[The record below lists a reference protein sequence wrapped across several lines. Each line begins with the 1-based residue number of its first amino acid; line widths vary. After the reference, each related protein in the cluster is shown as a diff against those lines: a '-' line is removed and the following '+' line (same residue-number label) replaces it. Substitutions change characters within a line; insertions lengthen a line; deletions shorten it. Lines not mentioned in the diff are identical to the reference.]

1 VVTNPPYGRQHKTP
15 ALVRLYRE
23 LAAEGARV
31 LRPGGRFVV
40 LTGEH
45 AAFLRSLPRTLRA
58 REKCRLLLRGLP
70 VTAIVLER
78 R

>member
-1 VVTNPPYGRQHKTP
+1 
-15 ALVRLYRE
+15 
-23 LAAEGARV
+23 V

-40 LTGEH
+40 LTGEQ

-58 REKCRLLLRGLP
+58 REKRRLLLRGLP

-78 R
+78 Q